1 MDSFCR
7 WRILV
12 TRDLLSLL
20 DHLVPLAPVDHLVLM
35 VPVDHLVQ
43 VDHLV
48 LTVPAVDHP
57 ATHPDLLSSRAQAL
71 EQAAQARVRWTP
83 TTWSRRT
90 EASGFGPRSARS
102 GSGRLR
108 EEPSRF
114 VLHIITLAP
123 FSEAII
129 GRINTISPPGS
140 GRCPGLWLIGL
151 RLDDVAKWDLGS
163 QDLLLVFPHSNQLE
177 ERRAGRSRH
186 RGCSAWRRR
195 RRTRPPWKQ

>member
-1 MDSFCR
+1 M
-7 WRILV
+7 
-12 TRDLLSLL
+12 
-20 DHLVPLAPVDHLVLM
+20 
-35 VPVDHLVQ
+35 
-43 VDHLV
+43 
-48 LTVPAVDHP
+48 DHP
-57 ATHPDLLSSRAQAL
+57 ATHPVLLSSRAQAL
-71 EQAAQARVRWTP
+71 EQLAQARVRWTP

-114 VLHIITLAP
+114 VLHIITLVA

-163 QDLLLVFPHSNQLE
+163 QDLLLVFPHSDQLE
-177 ERRAGRSRH
+177 ERRAGRCRH

-195 RRTRPPWKQ
+195 RTRPPWKQ